1 MPLKS
6 EMKQRRRLK
15 RLKRLNDFNVQTNNK
30 YQDVSVKVKDKY
42 ETISA
47 NLNYIKDNYELYKDK
62 LVSMTTEVCKHV
74 GTELN
79 LL

>member
-1 MPLKS
+1 MPLIS

-62 LVSMTTEVCKHV
+62 LVFMTTEVCKHV

>member
-1 MPLKS
+1 
-6 EMKQRRRLK
+6 MKQRRRLK

-62 LVSMTTEVCKHV
+62 LVFMTTEVCKHV